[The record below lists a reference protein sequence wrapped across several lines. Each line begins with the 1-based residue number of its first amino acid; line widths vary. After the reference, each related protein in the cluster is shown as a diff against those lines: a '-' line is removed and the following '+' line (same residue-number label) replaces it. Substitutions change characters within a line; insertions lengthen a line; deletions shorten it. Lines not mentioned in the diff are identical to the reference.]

1 MSKTM
6 KKYLNGY
13 LSKIND
19 VISDARNEITAAL
32 KNKGYD
38 VWSDAYSISTSWMSV
53 TIKGHYEDID
63 DGITHLNVDL
73 TEDDINGDGVLSDIT
88 VVSCELIY
96 IDNMVDWANN
106 VADISAIKKKEQN
119 KMSLIAS
126 IIKPIND

>member
-1 MSKTM
+1 MSETM

-19 VISDARNEITAAL
+19 VISDARNKITAAL
-32 KNKGYD
+32 ENKGYD

-63 DGITHLNVDL
+63 DGFTHLNVDL
-73 TEDDINGDGVLSDIT
+73 TEDDINGDGILSDIT
-88 VVSCELIY
+88 TVSCELVY

-106 VADISAIKKKEQN
+106 VADICAIMKKEQSKN
-119 KMSLIAS
+119 E
-126 IIKPIND
+126 N